1 MVKLLASLLLRV
13 ALLPLFEI
21 RSTSQ
26 QQFFSEIIIF
36 SNNEWSGGLG
46 QTNDNLGQNK
56 MG

>member
-56 MG
+56 ME